1 MRTGKG
7 RTLRVVVRAV
17 RPSDAEAWLRLR
29 CDLWPEG
36 SEAEHREDIARF
48 FAGESTEPLAVLL
61 AEDAAGRLI
70 GFAEL
75 SIRSHA
81 ESCLSRGVAYLEGW
95 YVAPEARGK
104 GVGRALVAAAEE
116 WGRQQGCREF
126 ASDTQVDNAA
136 RAAAHR
142 ALGFTEV
149 AVVRCFRKNL

>member
-61 AEDAAGRLI
+61 AEDAAG
-70 GFAEL
+70 A
-75 SIRSHA
+75 
-81 ESCLSRGVAYLEGW
+81 
-95 YVAPEARGK
+95 
-104 GVGRALVAAAEE
+104 
-116 WGRQQGCREF
+116 
-126 ASDTQVDNAA
+126 
-136 RAAAHR
+136 
-142 ALGFTEV
+142 
-149 AVVRCFRKNL
+149 